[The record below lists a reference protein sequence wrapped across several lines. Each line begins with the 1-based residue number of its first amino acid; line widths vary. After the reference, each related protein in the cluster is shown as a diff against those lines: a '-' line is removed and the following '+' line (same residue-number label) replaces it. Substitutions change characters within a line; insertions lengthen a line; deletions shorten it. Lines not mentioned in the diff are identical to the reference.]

1 MEPLLPL
8 PLVDWSVDDV
18 PEDVP
23 EVELPV
29 PELVPEPVPE
39 VDESVPELPD
49 PMVPLLELPA
59 APELP

>member
-1 MEPLLPL
+1 
-8 PLVDWSVDDV
+8 
-18 PEDVP
+18 VP
-23 EVELPV
+23 EVELPVPELV